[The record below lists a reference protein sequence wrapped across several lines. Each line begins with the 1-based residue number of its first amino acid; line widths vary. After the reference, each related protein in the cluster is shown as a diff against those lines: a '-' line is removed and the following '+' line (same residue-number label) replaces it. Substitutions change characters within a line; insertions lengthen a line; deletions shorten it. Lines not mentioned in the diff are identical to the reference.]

1 MSGGWRV
8 ADVVRRA
15 CSRLILGSLMEGSQM
30 LIQKLRLQRGWS
42 QEQLAELSGLS
53 VRTIQRLER
62 GQTASVESLKALAAG
77 FEIDFS
83 DLKEPE
89 MNATM
94 SQNISADEALA
105 LAHVRKLKGFYIHFA
120 QYGIIISFLAVVNY
134 FTSPHYFWAA
144 WPALG
149 WGLGVLFHALR
160 VFDQVPFLNGQ
171 WERQQVEKR
180 LGRKL

>member
-1 MSGGWRV
+1 
-8 ADVVRRA
+8 
-15 CSRLILGSLMEGSQM
+15 M

-62 GQTASVESLKALAAG
+62 GQPASVESLKALGAA

-89 MNATM
+89 MNTTM
-94 SQNISADEALA
+94 SSQIPNPATIGQGISSDEALA
-105 LAHVRKLKGFYIHFA
+105 LAHVRKVKGFYIHLA
-120 QYGIIISFLAVVNY
+120 QYAIIIAFLAIVNLV
-134 FTSPHYFWAA
+134 TWRHYFWVL
-144 WPALG
+144 WVALG
-149 WGLGVLFHALR
+149 WGIGVMLHGLR
-160 VFDQVPFLNGQ
+160 VFDRIPFLNGD
-171 WERQQVEKR
+171 WERQQAEKY